1 MDPQTLD
8 ESTARGEL
16 ASLFSQRHEEGDSH
30 GSQEFERLVFLPG
43 HRAADEHMM
52 DEEDG
57 RGWRV
62 SAQNVPPPFAG
73 EPRKT
78 GCTTD
83 VSSKEQTV
91 CPRESPGWGC
101 SLAQSWDVS
110 LTVTEG
116 TVMRRRGPVRLT
128 CNTAPFQASLKSRD
142 RKECQVH
149 ELGRR

>member
-62 SAQNVPPPFAG
+62 SAQNVPPPSQVTEKNGLHNGRQLQRAD
-73 EPRKT
+73 R
-78 GCTTD
+78 
-83 VSSKEQTV
+83 VSSRV
-91 CPRESPGWGC
+91 PGVGLH
-101 SLAQSWDVS
+101 SVS
-110 LTVTEG
+110 
-116 TVMRRRGPVRLT
+116 
-128 CNTAPFQASLKSRD
+128 
-142 RKECQVH
+142 
-149 ELGRR
+149 